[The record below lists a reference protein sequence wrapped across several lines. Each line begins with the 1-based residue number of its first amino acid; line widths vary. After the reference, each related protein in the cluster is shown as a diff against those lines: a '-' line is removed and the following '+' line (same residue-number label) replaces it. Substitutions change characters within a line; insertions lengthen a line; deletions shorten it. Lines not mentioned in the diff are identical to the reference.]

1 MNALRDSFGRL
12 GARLA
17 PGTDGFFAWW
27 GAALASWLPA
37 SWRAVFGLA
46 RDRLLLAR
54 DGDGLLLRVQT
65 LDGVRELGRV
75 PWPADASP
83 DLDDPLSRLLTQSIA
98 ELPRWWLLPAAV
110 GLRRRVLL
118 PAAAAERLRDVLAFE
133 IDRQTPF
140 PADAVY
146 FDARIVER
154 RGDGQLQAELVA
166 VPKATLDSVLA
177 GLGAPASTLTG
188 VDIADDNGK
197 PLQVNLLPAQRRQRV
212 ADPSR
217 RWNWILAATA
227 LLALAAGL
235 WQILDNRRAAA
246 DAFEANVTAQADSA
260 RRVAQQRTQL
270 LDLTEGAAFLER
282 TRGGRPTAIAI
293 VDELSKRLPDGT
305 YLEKLSLE
313 NGQLQLI
320 GFSSEVSQLV
330 QRLEGS
336 KLWRSPAL
344 AGAVQP
350 DPRTG
355 RDRFT
360 MTAELA
366 IAPEPGK
373 PNNTQADNPA
383 GGADAQ
389 RPR

>member
-1 MNALRDSFGRL
+1 MSALRDSFGRF
-12 GARLA
+12 GARLG
-17 PGTDGFFAWW
+17 PGAGGFFVWW
-27 GAALASWLPA
+27 GTALASWLPA

-54 DGDGLLLRVQT
+54 DGDHLQLRVQT
-65 LDGVRELGRV
+65 LDGLRELGRV
-75 PWPADASP
+75 PWPAEAVA
-83 DLDDPLSRLLTQSIA
+83 DDPLSRLLTPSVA
-98 ELPRWWLLPAAV
+98 ELPRWWLLPASA

-140 PADAVY
+140 AADAVY
-146 FDARIVER
+146 FDARVLER
-154 RGDGQLQAELVA
+154 RGDGQIQAELVA
-166 VPKATLDSVLA
+166 VPKATLDTMLA
-177 GLGAPASTLTG
+177 GLGAPAATLAG
-188 VDIADDNGK
+188 VDIVDEAGQ
-197 PLQVNLLPAQRRQRV
+197 PLQVNLLPASRRQRA

-217 RWNWILAATA
+217 RWNWILAAVA

-235 WQILDNRRAAA
+235 WQILHNRRAAA
-246 DAFEANVTAQADSA
+246 DAFEQQVSARADNA
-260 RRVAQQRTQL
+260 RRVAQQRQQL
-270 LDLTEGAAFLER
+270 LDLIEGAAFLER
-282 TRGGRPTAIAI
+282 SRAGRPSAIAV
-293 VDELSKRLPDGT
+293 VDELSRRLPDGT
-305 YLEKLSLE
+305 YLEKMSLE
-313 NGQLQLI
+313 GGQLQLI
-320 GFSSEVSQLV
+320 GFSAEVSQLV

-366 IAPEPGK
+366 IAPEAAK
-373 PNNTQADNPA
+373 PDAARN
-383 GGADAQ
+383 ADAQ

>member
-1 MNALRDSFGRL
+1 MSAIRDSFGRF

-54 DGDGLLLRVQT
+54 DGDNLLLRVQT
-65 LDGVRELGRV
+65 LDSVRELGRV

-83 DLDDPLSRLLTQSIA
+83 DAGDPLSRLLTQSIA
-98 ELPRWWLLPAAV
+98 ELPRWWLLPSTA

-118 PAAAAERLRDVLAFE
+118 PAAAAERLRDVLVFE

-140 PADAVY
+140 AADAVY
-146 FDARIVER
+146 FDARIIER

-166 VPKATLDSVLA
+166 VPKATLDGVLA
-177 GLGAPASTLTG
+177 GLGAPASTLAG
-188 VDIADDNGK
+188 VDIADDDGK
-197 PLQVNLLPAQRRQRV
+197 PLQVNLLPTQRRQRV

-217 RWNWILAATA
+217 RWNWILAA
-227 LLALAAGL
+227 LALFAIAAGL
-235 WQILDNRRAAA
+235 WQILDNRRDAA

-282 TRGGRPTAIAI
+282 TRSGRPTAIAI

-366 IAPEPGK
+366 IVPEPGK
-373 PNNTQADNPA
+373 PTNAQADNPT
-383 GGADAQ
+383 GDADAQ

>member
-1 MNALRDSFGRL
+1 MSAIRDSLSGF
-12 GARLA
+12 GARLG
-17 PGTDGFFAWW
+17 PGAGGFFAWW
-27 GAALASWLPA
+27 GAALASWLPG
-37 SWRAVFGLA
+37 SWRAAFGLA
-46 RDRLLLAR
+46 RDRLLLTLGAEQ
-54 DGDGLLLRVQT
+54 LQLRLQT
-65 LDGVRELGRV
+65 LEGIRDLGSA
-75 PWPADASP
+75 PWPAGNV
-83 DLDDPLSRLLTQSIA
+83 DDPLPRLLAPGIA
-98 ELPRWWLLPAAV
+98 DLPRWYLLPAAA
-110 GLRRRVLL
+110 GLRRRVAL

-140 PADAVY
+140 AADAVY
-146 FDARIVER
+146 FDARVAER
-154 RGDGQLQAELVA
+154 RSDGQVLAELVA
-166 VPKATLDSVLA
+166 VPKPTLDAALA
-177 GLGAPASTLTG
+177 GLGAAAGTLAG
-188 VDIADDNGK
+188 VDIVDDNGA
-197 PLQVNLLPAQRRQRV
+197 PLRLNLLPVARRQRG

-217 RWNWILAATA
+217 RWNRILAAAA

-246 DAFEANVTAQADSA
+246 DEFEKRVSARADGA
-260 RRVAQQRTQL
+260 RRVAQQRQQL
-270 LDLTEGAAFLER
+270 LDLVEGAAFLER
-282 TRGGRPTAIAI
+282 TRGGRPTMIAVI
-293 VDELSKRLPDGT
+293 DELSRRLPDGT
-305 YLEKLSLE
+305 YLEKVAVE

-366 IAPEPGK
+366 IAAAPGQPK
-373 PNNTQADNPA
+373 SQEA
-383 GGADAQ
+383 ADAQ